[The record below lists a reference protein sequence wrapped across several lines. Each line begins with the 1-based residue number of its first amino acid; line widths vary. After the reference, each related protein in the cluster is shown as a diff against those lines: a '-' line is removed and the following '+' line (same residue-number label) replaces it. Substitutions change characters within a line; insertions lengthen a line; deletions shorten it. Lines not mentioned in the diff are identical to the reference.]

1 MPRACPVEPHDL
13 CYLAGNVNPPR
24 LKAVASSFAGWMDWC
39 SGQRDTPRD
48 KPVAS
53 LIGGQRDTP
62 RGKPVA
68 SLIGGQRD
76 TPRGKP
82 VASLIGGQRDTPR
95 DKPVALVIKNVIR
108 FTVPSLS
115 AVYCHPRFPFRVIV
129 SLTKQ
134 LNSTRVPRKEG
145 VPTCPHQQ
153 KLLTVFRSLGL

>member
-48 KPVAS
+48 
-53 LIGGQRDTP
+53 
-62 RGKPVA
+62 
-68 SLIGGQRD
+68 
-76 TPRGKP
+76 KP

>member
-1 MPRACPVEPHDL
+1 MPRACPVELHAR

-82 VASLIGGQRDTPR
+82 VASLIDG
-95 DKPVALVIKNVIR
+95 
-108 FTVPSLS
+108 S
-115 AVYCHPRFPFRVIV
+115 V
-129 SLTKQ
+129 SLRGA
-134 LNSTRVPRKEG
+134 SPW
-145 VPTCPHQQ
+145 HW
-153 KLLTVFRSLGL
+153 